1 MKNLEITEGSIA
13 DLKKEEM
20 INVNGGGQMVPASL
34 IGGDTAAA
42 GADIRYAAGWV
53 VSFIANVI

>member
-1 MKNLEITEGSIA
+1 MKNLENTKGGII

-42 GADIRYAAGWV
+42 GAAIRYAAGY
-53 VSFIANVI
+53 VIGTVLGFF